1 MPRGFTDSIH
11 RAKESFEELKKESL
25 LKGKNIAKISNVA
38 KNSGTSRTN
47 LYDQKNEE
55 WKQLREDIDLFAKE
69 FETLSKGKYK
79 NPVVEKY
86 KEESHSWEEKYKS
99 MSSQNLEL
107 LDRIN
112 SLEQIIDEKQSTIYL
127 LQRRLGEREELLQK
141 LTNQKGEK

>member
-25 LKGKNIAKISNVA
+25 LKGKNVANISNVA

-55 WKQLREDIDLFAKE
+55 WKQLREDIDLFSKE
-69 FETLSKGKYK
+69 FKSLSKGKYK

-86 KEESHSWEEKYKS
+86 KEESKSWEEKYKS

-127 LQRRLGEREELLQK
+127 LQKRLGEREELLLKLSKQK
-141 LTNQKGEK
+141 EEI